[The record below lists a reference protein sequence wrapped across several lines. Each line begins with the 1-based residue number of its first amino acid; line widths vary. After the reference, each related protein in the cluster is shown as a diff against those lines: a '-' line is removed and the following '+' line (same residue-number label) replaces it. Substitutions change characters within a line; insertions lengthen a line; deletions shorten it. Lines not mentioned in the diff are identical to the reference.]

1 MTVKNVYGY
10 VNGKPVYS
18 RDEFI
23 YNKRGFGAITSDDF
37 LIKYAQKVTYNWSEA
52 GWHQSFRTYYLSD
65 YALSE
70 PYQSLTIREFDR
82 LRELQKMAQD
92 EYRRQEEA
100 RRWNKVQTMCW
111 ADNSVE
117 ELWRDKDG
125 IEKIVVVVAPHGDL
139 C

>member
-1 MTVKNVYGY
+1 MINKNVYGY

-23 YNKRGFGAITSDDF
+23 YNKRGFEAIISDEK
-37 LIKYAQKVTYNWSEA
+37 LLSYAEEVTHRWTDA
-52 GWHQSFRTYYLSD
+52 GWNRTFATYYLSD
-65 YALSE
+65 YANAE
-70 PYQSLTIREFDR
+70 PYASLTLKEFER
-82 LRELQKMAQD
+82 LKMLQKLAED
-92 EYRRQEEA
+92 ALRRTDEA
-100 RRWNKVQTMCW
+100 REWEFIRNMYW

-125 IEKIVVVVAPHGDL
+125 IEKIIIVVAPNGDL